1 MNFVTPV
8 RQRFSY
14 TPANMHNNIHVH
26 SPHVPSP
33 FRYVEGMFA
42 ELQAGIF
49 GLVFLVTN
57 PKSEHVGHTHVG
69 WAWVDRAGKNVAVA
83 SKTKVNFF
91 LKGEREITWNRE
103 GPDGADDRKIHV
115 AVPLLLVLGTNFTW
129 HVRIPSVPKLF
140 LKKCRDSSAHNNMSA
155 LSFIRTLL
163 IRID

>member
-1 MNFVTPV
+1 MRNNLAASLRHVNFVTPV

-33 FRYVEGMFA
+33 FLYVEGMFA

-69 WAWVDRAGKNVAVA
+69 
-83 SKTKVNFF
+83 
-91 LKGEREITWNRE
+91 
-103 GPDGADDRKIHV
+103 
-115 AVPLLLVLGTNFTW
+115 
-129 HVRIPSVPKLF
+129 
-140 LKKCRDSSAHNNMSA
+140 
-155 LSFIRTLL
+155 
-163 IRID
+163 